1 MSLLSD
7 IFFVSRIQVLFLLL
21 GELFIYLYSNSK
33 LCVSLMRTSNFF
45 LENKFACLS
54 LSIETKFV
62 YSSIFLCEID
72 AGGRNGELS
81 GPCPLQSDSDLLPY
95 F

>member
-1 MSLLSD
+1 MQQWNDVDMRIIPWNS
-7 IFFVSRIQVLFLLL
+7 VSF
-21 GELFIYLYSNSK
+21 YLPSCHQAWFTQNPK
-33 LCVSLMRTSNFF
+33 NFF
-45 LENKFACLS
+45 FENKFACLS

-81 GPCPLQSDSDLLPY
+81 GPCPLQSDSDMLSY